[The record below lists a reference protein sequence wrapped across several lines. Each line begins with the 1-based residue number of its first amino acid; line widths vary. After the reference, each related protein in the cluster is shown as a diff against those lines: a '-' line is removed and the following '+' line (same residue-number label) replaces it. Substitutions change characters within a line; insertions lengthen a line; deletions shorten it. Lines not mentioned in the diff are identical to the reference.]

1 MKRLVYSPQINVW
14 IKTDTGVFDLSPYI
28 TGFNVNRKV
37 NAVSTAELTFRNPKV
52 DLENG
57 ESRYLFTQHKN
68 GDSYG
73 PMFHPM
79 DPIIITLTRIKGYPV
94 QVFTGYCDTSPYVQ
108 IFPGTARLKASC
120 SLKKL
125 LYTYW
130 DPGLPFVNEYLIQH
144 GWYLKDGVTFNPKAE
159 ADKEP
164 NADTNYRN
172 TLSDGSIGYL
182 LYSILKDVGG
192 WAHDDIFIQSLPSK
206 QIDAIVEGLYKDLT
220 GEAKASFEQMRTF
233 LKKTI
238 GADHHLG
245 GGGGDTTDVS
255 NPPPGGGGQPAS
267 VGYPLAINGEN
278 IGGSNVPG
286 STHDPNVAPNNWQ
299 SDNAMDIGVPVGTS
313 VFAVDDGTITTVRGY
328 YTDGTGRFE
337 GLRFTLETAD
347 NKWFYQHNS
356 QRFVHEGQ
364 KVKKGDLLAKTGSG
378 NGVPHLH
385 IGCQNGKPEKL
396 LGWE

>member
-52 DLENG
+52 DLDNG

-68 GDSYG
+68 GDNYG

-120 SLKKL
+120 SLKRL

-159 ADKEP
+159 SNQQADG
-164 NADTNYRN
+164 DTGYAA

-192 WAHDDIFIQSLPSK
+192 WSHDDIFIQSLPSK
-206 QIDAIVEGLYKDLT
+206 QIDAIIEGLYADLT

-238 GADHHLG
+238 GADHSLG
-245 GGGGDTTDVS
+245 GGGGDTTTTS
-255 NPPPGGGGQPAS
+255 NPPAGGGGQPAS
-267 VGYPLAINGEN
+267 VGYPLAIRGTNG
-278 IGGSNVPG
+278 GGAEAHKARAMG
-286 STHDPNVAPNNWQ
+286 DWQ
-299 SDNAMDIGVPVGTS
+299 SDNAMDIDVPIGTS
-313 VFAVDDGTITTVRGY
+313 EFAVDDGVIARVGGY
-328 YTDGTGRFE
+328 YNDGSGQTE
-337 GLRFTLETAD
+337 GLKFTLITAD
-347 NKWFYQHNS
+347 NEWFYQHS
-356 QRFVHEGQ
+356 SVRFVHEGQ
-364 KVKKGDLLAKTGSG
+364 RVKKGDLLAKTGAG

-385 IGCQNGKPEKL
+385 IGCKNGDPETL
-396 LGWE
+396 LGWK